1 MIKFI
6 TLLVASCII
15 IPSVQSAEWSVTGR
29 LNPSIEYDDN
39 VFMAENETSSYRR
52 LVSPTAI
59 FSREQDNNN
68 ASLSLGYVIDRYASI
83 SDLDRQDPFVR
94 FNSGFQT
101 ERSNLGLAASYM
113 EGSSRDTAEVD
124 TGDFTTNSTVTTKK
138 IAPSY
143 SYQLTERDNL
153 SISGSYTE
161 RAFSTTDFN
170 DTELLSLNTGWTHQ
184 FSERFN
190 GGLNLTVS
198 NFESTGSTFTSD
210 DDNYNLSSSI
220 RYDYSE
226 LWNIGGN
233 VGIRK
238 LNSKQ
243 TDNLGVTDS
252 NSSSGL
258 SLDINASRTTELDT
272 MSFGISRAVLPS
284 NTGDVNETDRISF
297 SWSRKITETISTSFN
312 SSYQQT
318 TSAIEENNQ
327 ERENLNI
334 SPAINWQ
341 FERNLGLNLAYKYR
355 QQKESELS
363 TNVSSNSLSLTL
375 NYDWDGLRASR

>member
-1 MIKFI
+1 MYK
-6 TLLVASCII
+6 
-15 IPSVQSAEWSVTGR
+15 
-29 LNPSIEYDDN
+29 
-39 VFMAENETSSYRR
+39 
-52 LVSPTAI
+52 
-59 FSREQDNNN
+59 
-68 ASLSLGYVIDRYASI
+68 
-83 SDLDRQDPFVR
+83 RQ
-94 FNSGFQT
+94 
-101 ERSNLGLAASYM
+101 
-113 EGSSRDTAEVD
+113 
-124 TGDFTTNSTVTTKK
+124 
-138 IAPSY
+138 
-143 SYQLTERDNL
+143 
-153 SISGSYTE
+153 
-161 RAFSTTDFN
+161 
-170 DTELLSLNTGWTHQ
+170 
-184 FSERFN
+184 
-190 GGLNLTVS
+190 
-198 NFESTGSTFTSD
+198 GSTFTSD